1 MKKNR
6 LLSIIIAVSCVIVL
20 VGVDQLSKYIAN
32 HNEVL
37 LSGQKIMFIKH
48 ILSFRL
54 SYNTG
59 AAWSILEGKKFLLV
73 SVSVIASIIFLGMLV
88 KLVDFKNNILLSI
101 ALILI
106 DAGAIGNLI
115 DRAFFEKGVI
125 DFLNFEFMNFPI
137 FNFADTCLTIGACV
151 LVVYI
156 IFFYK
161 EEDRK
166 NKDQN
171 NNLSEGETSC

>member
-1 MKKNR
+1 
-6 LLSIIIAVSCVIVL
+6 
-20 VGVDQLSKYIAN
+20 
-32 HNEVL
+32 
-37 LSGQKIMFIKH
+37 
-48 ILSFRL
+48 
-54 SYNTG
+54 
-59 AAWSILEGKKFLLV
+59 
-73 SVSVIASIIFLGMLV
+73 MLV